1 VFGVDLRAARVAWT
15 VALVAIALYCVY
27 AVRTT
32 LLVTV
37 FAVFFSYVVYP
48 LFEFAHRQLGRR
60 LSRSAV
66 LGLVF
71 ALVIGLIVL
80 AGAMFG
86 SPVADQAA
94 SLGRELPRLL
104 DPDTLARR
112 LPLPGF
118 LEPFRARLIGLA
130 RSLVHGGQSQ
140 ALPAARQIGAGLWH
154 AAGSLIYL
162 VVVPVLSFLMISQAP
177 LVEQFLLARA
187 GDPRGLLWVKLA
199 RDLNFLLSRYV
210 RALALLSLATLVSYG
225 IVLSLLGAPFALL
238 LAGGAA
244 VLEVIPVFGPLAAAL
259 AIVLV
264 AAFNDFAHV
273 WWLLAFVVAYR
284 IFQDYMLNPWL
295 MSEGVHVP
303 PILVVFGL
311 LAGDELAGVAGIFL
325 SIPFL
330 AAARIVIARLR
341 TELAAADLDRPPA

>member
-1 VFGVDLRAARVAWT
+1 VFGVDLRVARAAWT
-15 VALVAIALYCVY
+15 VALVALALYCVY
-27 AVRTT
+27 TIRAT
-32 LLVTV
+32 LLVMV
-37 FAVFFSYVVYP
+37 FAIFFSYVVYP
-48 LFEFAHRQLGRR
+48 LFEFAQRHLGRR
-60 LSRSAV
+60 LPRNAV

-71 ALVIGLIVL
+71 AVVVGAIVL

-86 SPVADQAA
+86 NPVADQAS

-118 LEPFRARLIGLA
+118 LEPFRARLLGLA
-130 RSLVHGGQSQ
+130 RSLVHDGQWQ

-154 AAGSLIYL
+154 VAGNLVY
-162 VVVPVLSFLMISQAP
+162 VVVIPIASFLMISQAP
-177 LVEQFLLARA
+177 LVEKFLV
-187 GDPRGLLWVKLA
+187 GQGGGERGTLWVKLA

-238 LAGGAA
+238 LAGVAA

-259 AIVLV
+259 AILSV

-273 WWLLAFVVAYR
+273 WWLFAFVLAYR

-311 LAGDELAGVAGIFL
+311 LAGNELAGVAGIFL
-325 SIPFL
+325 SIPLL
-330 AAARIVIARLR
+330 AAARIVIARVR
-341 TELAAADLDRPPA
+341 ADRAAGSPAQPPG